1 LRKSGRPTKYS
12 PVVAE
17 RIVRAIRA
25 GATRGSAAQFAG
37 IGESTLYDWMMKFP
51 EFSGA
56 LKKADAACEIA
67 LVGTILDVA
76 RGAPARLDEAGRVIE
91 PARPPVW
98 QAAAWWLERRH
109 PESWRQRSS
118 VTYEPVE
125 SGAGTSE
132 AEVDAR
138 IFEVFGI
145 RAPGDSGG
153 DDGGG
158 QVQ

>member
-1 LRKSGRPTKYS
+1 LSRPTKYS
-12 PVVAE
+12 PQVAE
-17 RIVRAIRA
+17 RIARAIRA
-25 GATRGSAAQFAG
+25 GATRRAAADFAG
-37 IGESTLYDWMMKFP
+37 IGERTLYTWVNEYQQFRQ
-51 EFSGA
+51 A

-67 LVGTILDVA
+67 LVGTILDTA

-98 QAAAWWLERRH
+98 QAAAWWLERMH

-118 VTYEPVE
+118 VTYQPVE

-145 RAPGDSGG
+145 RAPGDGGG